1 MTRIQVV
8 SVPSSSLK
16 NASCGVSILTG
27 AFLRTRQVQSATRT
41 ETLFA
46 TWGWL
51 FPLTYLLHLAEE
63 WWGGEGFPVWI
74 NRIAGV
80 EMTAGQFL
88 VWNNLALFCLTMGVF
103 LAMRIK
109 SLRWLPLAFGVAFLL
124 NALSHLAASL
134 LTVSYSPG
142 LVSGLLLWTPLG
154 TVTLLRTRK
163 SLSRRAFRA
172 GLIIGGATHAIVLVL
187 TLLSGQ
193 LAT

>member
-1 MTRIQVV
+1 MTTQVRSAARI
-8 SVPSSSLK
+8 
-16 NASCGVSILTG
+16 
-27 AFLRTRQVQSATRT
+27 
-41 ETLFA
+41 ETLSA

-63 WWGGEGFPVWI
+63 WWGGEGFPAWI

-80 EMTAGQFL
+80 PMGEIQFL
-88 VWNNLALFCLTMGVF
+88 VWNGLALFCLTVGVF
-103 LAMRIK
+103 LALRTK
-109 SLRWLPLAFGVAFLL
+109 SLRWLPLAFGVAYLL

-154 TVTLLRTRK
+154 TATLLRARK

-172 GLIIGGATHAIVLVL
+172 GLIVGGAAHAIVLVL